1 MTVNNE
7 TEIKFLVADVEALG
21 DKLRASGF
29 REETPRT
36 HEMNTLYDTPK
47 QDLRNRRELLRIRK
61 YGETWIV
68 THKSKGRTGR
78 HKMREEIETRVA
90 DGEQLDAIFRALG
103 YAPSFRYEK
112 YRAEWTDGEGHVLV
126 DETPIGNIAEIEGKA
141 EWIDGVAEKLGVRES
156 DYITKNYAT
165 MFEDWKQRTNS
176 TAHEM
181 TWEAIQATNERGGIR

>member
-1 MTVNNE
+1 MNNE
-7 TEIKFLVADVEALG
+7 TEIKFLVANVEALR

-36 HEMNTLYDTPK
+36 HEMNTLYDTPQ
-47 QDLRNRRELLRIRK
+47 QDLRNRCELLRIRK

-90 DGEQLDAIFRALG
+90 DGEELDAIFRALG

-112 YRAEWTDGEGHVLV
+112 YRAEWTDGEGHVVV
-126 DETPIGNIAEIEGKA
+126 DETPIGNVAEIEGKA
-141 EWIDGVAEKLGVRES
+141 EWIDSVAEKLGVRES

-165 MFEDWKQRTNS
+165 MFEDWKQRTKSGAN
-176 TAHEM
+176 EM
-181 TWEAIQATNERGGIR
+181 TWKAIKSTEERGIR